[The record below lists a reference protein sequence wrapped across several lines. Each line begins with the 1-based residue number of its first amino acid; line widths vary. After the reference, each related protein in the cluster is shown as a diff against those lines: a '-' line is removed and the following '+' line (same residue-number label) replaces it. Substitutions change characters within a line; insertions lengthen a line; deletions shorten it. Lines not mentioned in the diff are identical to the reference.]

1 MTPSFLHRLFGRK
14 KRGNDAG
21 SLSIRET
28 IRGLVKPEM
37 FTSDAADQENRKPS
51 ESGSAAGKTGAG
63 TNVNSLFAF
72 VDPKDPFTPGEIVG
86 ERLPGPVL
94 SIMSAKQFQHL
105 FLFHTPHTREHAV
118 ATEKEVS
125 SRYPECQIVVNELPV
140 SDPKDYSSV
149 MGRLARTVRRLMK
162 LGSSEIA
169 DCYVCV
175 SSGTAE
181 MRAAWFLL
189 AALGVL
195 PAKMLQVGSPAR
207 PLFGEANVKEVR
219 MDSIDWQTIL
229 DLAMPE
235 EYFRVAARAPGG
247 EPPRITMPLG
257 MRERFSWL
265 RRGTKKVDELPHLE
279 KSEAGQ
285 ETVGFDK
292 AIVERMPTPYGGP
305 LTEFLLPLLSDKLRS
320 RNLPPDTIQ
329 ELTDEIFARLVASL
343 RLRLDTPQPEQFAAL
358 VDSAFNSVYLEYCRS
373 AYRSTA
379 EIQPNQPT
387 GGYHYAALDFA
398 KELKLTPEQWDA
410 LRRRMPGLGRVA
422 EQSPLG
428 AGEEIEA
435 LVRDGSRKR
444 ETLESKNE
452 ATQEVPT
459 EKASAE
465 AGEERQDIFLDS
477 DRRLETPESQ
487 HGPTGSPPDKTAGEA
502 PDAPAEESAA
512 TGEEEYQLSGEPPRS
527 KSFALGEPSDRVAR
541 DIAAREMLAIPGL
554 DDALRELGIFIGSA
568 ALRHAAEQAGI
579 AAGSHL
585 PILLLGETGTGKDR
599 FAHLIHRLS
608 PRFHRELVA
617 VNCAAIPASL
627 AESYLLGH
635 VRGAFTGA
643 TGDGKGIFEA
653 ADQGTLFL
661 DEIAELTLDVQ
672 AKLLRVINDGVVQ
685 RLGSTAPRRVDVR
698 IIAASNRDLRKEVSA
713 GRFREDLYFRLEV
726 VQIKLPALR
735 ERRSEIPELALILLR
750 QINQLREKPRQLTTG
765 ALARLERQ
773 PWPGN
778 VRDLLNVLERSVLYA
793 RDDVIEA
800 GDLIISCD
808 PSAKD
813 PFAVLPEPSD
823 GFKVEE
829 YLAQVRNKLF
839 LRALEASKG
848 NQTAAAELLGVS
860 KQAVSKFVLGQNDN
874 EN

>member
-1 MTPSFLHRLFGRK
+1 MAPSFLHRLFGRK
-14 KRGNDAG
+14 KGGDDLG

-28 IRGLVKPEM
+28 VKSLVKPEI
-37 FTSDAADQENRKPS
+37 FPGDVADQGGGKPL
-51 ESGSAAGKTGAG
+51 ESGSAAENPGGG
-63 TNVNSLFAF
+63 TNANSLFAF
-72 VDPKDPFTPGEIVG
+72 VDPKDPFTLGEIAS
-86 ERLPGPVL
+86 EQLPGPIL
-94 SIMSAKQFQHL
+94 SIMSAKQFRRL

-162 LGSSEIA
+162 LESSEIA

-207 PLFGEANVKEVR
+207 PLFGEANVTEVHV
-219 MDSIDWQTIL
+219 DSSDWQTII
-229 DLAMPE
+229 DLAMPDQ
-235 EYFRVAARAPGG
+235 YFRADARESLTKPGPAPTAVGSGG
-247 EPPRITMPLG
+247 RPW
-257 MRERFSWL
+257 WL
-265 RRGTKKVDELPHLE
+265 QRRAKKLDEKPQ
-279 KSEAGQ
+279 AGE
-285 ETVGFDK
+285 ETSCFDK
-292 AIVERMPTPYGGP
+292 AFAEQMRILYGNA
-305 LTEFLLPLLSDKLRS
+305 LSEFLLPCLSEKLR
-320 RNLPPDTIQ
+320 RNKAFTSVFSPS
-329 ELTDEIFARLVASL
+329 ELQDFALEVFRK
-343 RLRLDTPQPEQFAAL
+343 FAAAL
-358 VDSAFNSVYLEYCRS
+358 GREGGADHPERWETLANSVCNDILVGF
-373 AYRSTA
+373 YRSYA
-379 EIQPNQPT
+379 ETQSMGDSNEQAPLVLRQPKLP
-387 GGYHYAALDFA
+387 A
-398 KELKLTPEQWDA
+398 KQLEA
-410 LRRRMPGLGRVA
+410 LRRAKEPLRDQALRTGPAEAAKEAA
-422 EQSPLG
+422 EQVRPESREYEIMSVGAARQETSSLG
-428 AGEEIEA
+428 QARSLIA
-435 LVRDGSRKR
+435 R
-444 ETLESKNE
+444 ET
-452 ATQEVPT
+452 
-459 EKASAE
+459 
-465 AGEERQDIFLDS
+465 
-477 DRRLETPESQ
+477 
-487 HGPTGSPPDKTAGEA
+487 PP
-502 PDAPAEESAA
+502 
-512 TGEEEYQLSGEPPRS
+512 
-527 KSFALGEPSDRVAR
+527 
-541 DIAAREMLAIPGL
+541 IPGL

-568 ALRHAAEQAGI
+568 TLRHAAEQAGI

-585 PILLLGETGTGKDR
+585 PVLLLGETGTGKER

-617 VNCAAIPASL
+617 VNCAAIPVSL

-635 VRGAFTGA
+635 VKGAFTDA
-643 TGDGKGIFEA
+643 TSDGKGIFEA

-661 DEIAELTLDVQ
+661 DEIAELTLEVQ
-672 AKLLRVINDGVVQ
+672 AKLLRVIHDGVVQ
-685 RLGSTAPRRVDVR
+685 RLGSTAPRKVDVR

-735 ERRSEIPELALILLR
+735 ERRAEIPELALMLLR
-750 QINQLREKPRQLTTG
+750 QINQRREKPHQLTTG

-778 VRDLLNVLERSVLYA
+778 VRDLLNVLERSVLYSRA
-793 RDDVIEA
+793 DVIDAE
-800 GDLIISCD
+800 DLMISCD
-808 PSAKD
+808 PPEKD
-813 PFAVLPEPSD
+813 PFAALPEPSD

-829 YLAQVRNKLF
+829 YLGQVRNQLF
-839 LRALEASKG
+839 LRALESCKG

>member
-1 MTPSFLHRLFGRK
+1 MAPSFLHRLFGRK
-14 KRGNDAG
+14 KRSDDAG
-21 SLSIRET
+21 SLRIRET
-28 IRGLVKPEM
+28 VKSLVQPEM
-37 FTSDAADQENRKPS
+37 PPTDVASQEERKPL
-51 ESGSAAGKTGAG
+51 ESGPADTGVA

-86 ERLPGPVL
+86 EQLPGPIL
-94 SIMSAKQFQHL
+94 SIMSAKQFRHL

-125 SRYPECQIVVNELPV
+125 SRYPECQIVVNELPI

-169 DCYVCV
+169 ECYVCV

-229 DLAMPE
+229 DLAMPD
-235 EYFRVAARAPGG
+235 EYFRVGAREPGG
-247 EPPRITMPLG
+247 QPPRITVPLG
-257 MRERFSWL
+257 MRGMFSWL
-265 RRGTKKVDELPHLE
+265 RRGTKEVDDVPLLE

-292 AIVERMPTPYGGP
+292 AFVERMRTLYGDP
-305 LTEFLLPLLSDKLRS
+305 LTAFLLPLLRDKLRS
-320 RNLPPDTIQ
+320 SNLPPDKIQ
-329 ELTDEIFARLVASL
+329 ALTDETFDRLAASL
-343 RLRLDTPQPEQFAAL
+343 RLRLGARQPEQFAAL
-358 VDSAFNSVYLEYCRS
+358 ADSVFNNVYLEYYRS
-373 AYRSTA
+373 TYRSTA
-379 EIQPNQPT
+379 KTQPT
-387 GGYHYAALDFA
+387 GESHYPPLDLA
-398 KELKLTPEQWDA
+398 KELKLTPEQFDA
-410 LRRRMPGLGRVA
+410 LRRGMPGLDRAA
-422 EQSPLG
+422 EQSPLE
-428 AGEEIEA
+428 AGEETEA
-435 LVRDGSRKR
+435 LVRSGSSRP

-452 ATQEVPT
+452 AMEEAPP
-459 EKASAE
+459 EEAPAE
-465 AGEERQDIFLDS
+465 AGEETQEIVLDGDS
-477 DRRLETPESQ
+477 RLEPPESQ
-487 HGPTGSPPDKTAGEA
+487 GGPTEAPPEKAAGEA
-502 PDAPAEESAA
+502 PDAAAEEFA
-512 TGEEEYQLSGEPPRS
+512 TARKEEYELFGEPPRS

-568 ALRHAAEQAGI
+568 VLRHAAEQAGI

-617 VNCAAIPASL
+617 VNCAAIPVSL

-643 TGDGKGIFEA
+643 TSDGKGIFEA

-661 DEIAELTLDVQ
+661 DEIAELTLEVQ

-735 ERRSEIPELALILLR
+735 ERRGEIPELALMLLR

-778 VRDLLNVLERSVLYA
+778 VRDLLNVLERSVLYSRA
-793 RDDVIEA
+793 EVIDA
-800 GDLIISCD
+800 QDLKFNCD
-808 PSAKD
+808 PPGKD
-813 PFAVLPEPSD
+813 PFLALPEPSD

-829 YLAQVRNKLF
+829 YLGQVRNQLF
-839 LRALEASKG
+839 LRALQSCKG

-860 KQAVSKFVLGQNDN
+860 KQAVSKFVLRQNDN

>member
-1 MTPSFLHRLFGRK
+1 MANAFLQRLFGQK
-14 KRGNDAG
+14 NRGSDAR
-21 SLSIRET
+21 SLSITET
-28 IRGLVKPEM
+28 VKSLVKPEISP
-37 FTSDAADQENRKPS
+37 TDVANQEERKS
-51 ESGSAAGKTGAG
+51 LESGPADTGVT

-72 VDPKDPFTPGEIVG
+72 VDPKDPFTPGEIAG
-86 ERLPGPVL
+86 EQLPGPIL
-94 SIMSAKQFQHL
+94 SIMSAKQFRHL

-125 SRYPECQIVVNELPV
+125 SRHPECQIVANELPV

-149 MGRLARTVRRLMK
+149 MGRLARTVRRLKK
-162 LGSSEIA
+162 LRSSEIA
-169 DCYVCV
+169 ECYVCV

-207 PLFGEANVKEVR
+207 PLFGEANVREVR

-235 EYFRVAARAPGG
+235 EYFHVGAREPGG
-247 EPPRITMPLG
+247 RPPRFTVPLG
-257 MRERFSWL
+257 MRGMFSWL
-265 RRGTKKVDELPHLE
+265 RRGTKEVDDVAHLE
-279 KSEAGQ
+279 TPDAGQ
-285 ETVGFDK
+285 ETVGFGK
-292 AIVERMPTPYGGP
+292 ASAERMRTLHGDP
-305 LTEFLLPLLSDKLRS
+305 LTEFFLPLLRDKLRS

-329 ELTDEIFARLVASL
+329 DLTDETFGRLAASL
-343 RLRLDTPQPEQFAAL
+343 RLRGGVRQPEQFATLAES
-358 VDSAFNSVYLEYCRS
+358 VFNSVYLEYYRS
-373 AYRSTA
+373 TDRSTA
-379 EIQPNQPT
+379 ETQPNQPT
-387 GGYHYAALDFA
+387 GEIHYAPLHLA

-410 LRRRMPGLGRVA
+410 LQRGMTGLDRAA
-422 EQSPLG
+422 EPSPLE
-428 AGEEIEA
+428 AGEKIQA
-435 LVRDGSRKR
+435 LVSSGSRR
-444 ETLESKNE
+444 PETLESKNE
-452 ATQEVPT
+452 AREEAPT
-459 EKASAE
+459 EQAPAE
-465 AGEERQDIFLDS
+465 AGEETQETVLGG

-487 HGPTGSPPDKTAGEA
+487 DGATAGPPEKVA
-502 PDAPAEESAA
+502 VETPDAAAEEFAA
-512 TGEEEYQLSGEPPRS
+512 AGKEEYELLGAPPRS
-527 KSFALGEPSDRVAR
+527 KSLALGEPSDRVAR
-541 DIAAREMLAIPGL
+541 DATAREMLAIPGL
-554 DDALRELGIFIGSA
+554 DEALRELGIFIGSA

-643 TGDGKGIFEA
+643 TSDGKGIFEA

-661 DEIAELTLDVQ
+661 DEIAELTLEVQ

-685 RLGSTAPRRVDVR
+685 RLGSTVSRRVDVR

-735 ERRSEIPELALILLR
+735 ERRGEIPELALMLLR

-778 VRDLLNVLERSVLYA
+778 VRDLLNVLERSVLYSRA
-793 RDDVIEA
+793 EIIDA
-800 GDLIISCD
+800 QDLKFTCD
-808 PSAKD
+808 PPGKD
-813 PFAVLPEPSD
+813 PFVALPEPSD

-829 YLAQVRNKLF
+829 YLRQVRNQLF

-848 NQTAAAELLGVS
+848 NQTAAAEKLGVS
-860 KQAVSKFVLGQNDN
+860 KQAVSKFVQGQNDN